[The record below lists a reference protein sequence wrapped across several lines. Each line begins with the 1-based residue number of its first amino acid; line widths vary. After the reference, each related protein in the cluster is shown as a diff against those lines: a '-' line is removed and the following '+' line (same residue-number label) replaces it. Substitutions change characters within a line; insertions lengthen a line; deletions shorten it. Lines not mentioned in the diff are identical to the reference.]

1 MLELVTQKCKVVR
14 ENKFF
19 SEKNI
24 KRFLLAFYS
33 LAKETINLK
42 KKGTLYIFY
51 FSQYIIQF
59 SFCNLCVI
67 FFPFKMENNIGSM
80 FTQGHMGSRMGL
92 TGKAKGKEGQ
102 SIKLWQLKE
111 KNYYFK

>member
-1 MLELVTQKCKVVR
+1 
-14 ENKFF
+14 
-19 SEKNI
+19 
-24 KRFLLAFYS
+24 
-33 LAKETINLK
+33 
-42 KKGTLYIFY
+42 
-51 FSQYIIQF
+51 
-59 SFCNLCVI
+59 
-67 FFPFKMENNIGSM
+67 MENNIGSM